1 METSRPAVR
10 ARGRLAFCLL
20 AVAALAAPASA
31 QFVPYFGKNKVA
43 YDNFAWRVYKSPH
56 FEVYYY
62 PEFEQHL
69 SRVVSYL
76 ESSYQ
81 KVSSALKHELESPVP
96 VVFYKTHSEF
106 EQTNLYPTFVPEGV
120 AAFAEPVRGR
130 MVLPID
136 EPPDKLQ
143 GLITHELTHI
153 FEFDIIPRNLVQ
165 RNVPLWVDEGLADYM
180 RETWDPLDMMMVR
193 DAAITDQIPRM
204 SREEDFI
211 YVSNP
216 RLVYNLGHAVFEFIE
231 ARYGKEGIRQFLY
244 TFRKNIVGGGMED
257 IYAQAFRIRP
267 EEFDEAFDKWLKER
281 FKPFRDKQRP
291 SDYGKD
297 LAPDSEKTAYSQVYA
312 FAPSPSGEIIAALT
326 GNRNEGEA
334 DLILV
339 SARDGSVLENL
350 TKGYTEKFE
359 NVTFN
364 DGWVAGRTI
373 SFDPRGDTIALFA
386 RKGKK
391 RSLYLVSVLTGK
403 IIRRVPMDLDQAQ
416 SPALLPDGR
425 RALLSGIR
433 EGVSDIWLLDLETG
447 ETKNLTMDSFYDTDP
462 QISPDG
468 TLVVYTRRISGH
480 DKIHVMP
487 LNEPAKKTQLTFGT
501 YDDTAPIFSPD
512 GSRIYYSSTEDDE
525 IYNVRSLD
533 LKTGVIRQYTDALG
547 GTMSPA
553 VLPGRGS
560 DRVAF
565 ISYFKGEYRLQ
576 TLDTAEPLKEVEQ
589 EITQTADAPPIDF
602 QPDVVHNVVA
612 ENKRKKRTF
621 EKLFLEG
628 RPPLNVGVTSS
639 GDFFGG
645 SQVALSDVLG
655 DHNFMMTAVSL
666 REFRSYE
673 GTYLNLSRRLHWG
686 VNAFDF
692 TQFFYASPYNLIPD
706 YSRAGAFATQRY
718 SGAVALAQ
726 YPLDKFRRIELPGGR
741 VARGRGIREPG
752 GGGAGAAAGAGAGR
766 ALLPQ
771 PGQHRPD
778 LAELRGRDHALP
790 RVRAAHRA
798 HLRHRAADGA
808 ADRRPPLAPHDRRG
822 RPQVLPAGPGHR
834 VRAARQGLQVGRA
847 EPRHLLL
854 RRQHGAARVPLPGH
868 RGQRGLLRQR
878 RAPHPADRRDEDAAG
893 DPGPGARHAL
903 RGHGRSQVQ
912 GAALQLL
919 HQRARHL
926 LPRRPDLRR
935 AGVRLPAGGRPRVLR
950 DGPAVLLPG
959 LPDALRL
966 DQGHRLP
973 VVHARMAIRLL
984 DRLRLLTAQRTT
996 QRTQRSAENA
1006 ERLALIVAPAFILC
1020 GLRPCVSA

>member
-1 METSRPAVR
+1 MDTSRPASR
-10 ARGRLAFCLL
+10 ARVPLVVCLL
-20 AVAALAAPASA
+20 AALLASPASA
-31 QFVPYFGKNKVA
+31 QFIPYYGKNKVA
-43 YDNFAWRVYKSPH
+43 YDSFGWRVYKSPH

-69 SRVVSYL
+69 ARVVSYL

-81 KVSSALKHELESPVP
+81 KVSAALKHELESPVP
-96 VVFYKTHSEF
+96 VIFYKTHSEF

-143 GLITHELTHI
+143 GLITHELTHV

-180 RETWDPLDMMMVR
+180 RETWDPLDLMSIR

-204 SREEDFI
+204 SREEDFA

-244 TFRKNIVGGGMED
+244 TFRKNIVGGGIED

-297 LAPDSEKTAYSQVYA
+297 LAPDAEKTSYSQVYA
-312 FAPSPSGEIIAALT
+312 FAPSPSGEIVAALT
-326 GNRNEGEA
+326 GNRSEGEA
-334 DLILV
+334 DLILL

-359 NVTFN
+359 NITFN
-364 DGWVAGRTI
+364 DDFVAGRTLA
-373 SFDPRGDTIALFA
+373 FDPKGDTIAFFA
-386 RKGKK
+386 RTGKR
-391 RSLYLVSVLTGK
+391 RSLFLVSVLTGK
-403 IIRRVPMDLDQAQ
+403 VIKRVSMELDQAQ

-425 RALLSGIR
+425 RALLSAIK

-447 ETKNLTMDSFYDTDP
+447 ETKNLTMDSFYDRDP

-468 TLVVYTRRISGH
+468 SLVVYTRRISGH
-480 DKIHVMP
+480 DKIWVFP
-487 LNEPAKKTQLTFGT
+487 LNDPSKKTQLTFGT

-512 GSRIYYSSTEDDE
+512 GTRVYYSSTEDDE
-525 IYNVRSLD
+525 IYNIRSLD

-547 GTMSPA
+547 GTMTPA
-553 VLPGRGS
+553 VFPGRGS

-576 TLDTAEPLKEVEQ
+576 TLDTAESLKEVEQ
-589 EITQTADAPPIDF
+589 EIVAASEAPVDF
-602 QPDVVHNVVA
+602 QPDVVHQVVA

-655 DHNFMMTAVSL
+655 DHNFVLTAVSL

-686 VNAFDF
+686 INAFDF

-718 SGAVALAQ
+718 SGAVVLAQ
-726 YPLDKFRRIELPGGR
+726 YPLDKFRRLELQAGVLR
-741 VARGRGIREPG
+741 VAEGFENPFAEQQAREQ
-752 GGGAGAAAGAGAGR
+752 AAALGLPYFLNNGSIAPISLNFVGETTRFREFGPLTGHTFSIGLQTAPPINGLLSR
-766 ALLPQ
+766 HTVDVDVRKYFRLGQGTVFALR
-771 PGQHRPD
+771 GKGFKSGGENPD
-778 LAELRGRDHALP
+778 IFYFGGNMELRGFPYRGLVGNEGFFANVELRIPLIDIMKTPLGILGP
-790 RVRAAHRA
+790 VRGTLYAGMGGAKFKGQPYNFSTSEPGISYYSDPIFGEPVSGFRLVDGRA
-798 HLRHRAADGA
+798 SYGM
-808 ADRRPPLAPHDRRG
+808 
-822 RPQVLPAGPGHR
+822 
-834 VRAARQGLQVGRA
+834 GLQFFFLGY
-847 EPRHLLL
+847 PMHFDWTKLTDLKTTT
-854 RRQHGAARVPLPGH
+854 PGW
-868 RGQRGLLRQR
+868 RFDFWIGY
-878 RAPHPADRRDEDAAG
+878 D
-893 DPGPGARHAL
+893 
-903 RGHGRSQVQ
+903 
-912 GAALQLL
+912 
-919 HQRARHL
+919 
-926 LPRRPDLRR
+926 
-935 AGVRLPAGGRPRVLR
+935 
-950 DGPAVLLPG
+950 
-959 LPDALRL
+959 
-966 DQGHRLP
+966 
-973 VVHARMAIRLL
+973 
-984 DRLRLLTAQRTT
+984 
-996 QRTQRSAENA
+996 
-1006 ERLALIVAPAFILC
+1006 F
-1020 GLRPCVSA
+1020 

>member
-1 METSRPAVR
+1 MDSSRPEPGTR
-10 ARGRLAFCLL
+10 RGLALCLL
-20 AVAALAAPASA
+20 ATALGAAPASA
-31 QFVPYFGKNKVA
+31 QFIPYFGKNKVA

-120 AAFAEPVRGR
+120 AAFAESVRGR

-165 RNVPLWVDEGLADYM
+165 RTVPLWVDEGLADYM
-180 RETWDPLDMMMVR
+180 RGSWDPLDLMSVR

-204 SREEDFI
+204 SREEDF
-211 YVSNP
+211 YYLSNP
-216 RLVYNLGHAVFEFIE
+216 RLVYNLGHAAFEFIE

-297 LAPDSEKTAYSQVYA
+297 LAPDSEKTSFSQVYA
-312 FAPSPSGEIIAALT
+312 FSPSPSGEIVAALT
-326 GNRNEGEA
+326 GNRAEGEA
-334 DLILV
+334 DLILL
-339 SARDGSVLENL
+339 SARDGAIIENL

-359 NVTFN
+359 NVTWN
-364 DGWVAGRTI
+364 DDFVAGRTI
-373 SFDPRGDTIALFA
+373 SFDPRGDTVAFFA
-386 RKGKK
+386 RKGKR

-403 IIRRVPMDLDQAQ
+403 IIKRVPMELDQAQ
-416 SPALLPDGR
+416 SPALLPDSR
-425 RALLSGIR
+425 HALLSGIKD
-433 EGVSDIWLLDLETG
+433 GVSDIWLLDMETG
-447 ETKNLTMDSFYDTDP
+447 ETKNLTMDSFYDSNP

-468 TLVVYTRRISGH
+468 KLVVYTRRISGH
-480 DKIHVMP
+480 DKIYVMP
-487 LNEPAKKTQLTFGT
+487 LSDPAKKTQLTFGT
-501 YDDTAPIFSPD
+501 YSDTAPIFSPD
-512 GSRIYYSSTEDDE
+512 GSRIYYSSTEEDE
-525 IYNVRSLD
+525 IYNIRSLD
-533 LKTGVIRQYTDALG
+533 LKTGIIRQYTDALG
-547 GTMSPA
+547 GTMTPA
-553 VLPGRGS
+553 VLPGRGA

-576 TLDTAEPLKEVEQ
+576 TLDTSEPFKEIEQ
-589 EITQTADAPPIDF
+589 EVGQAAEIVDF
-602 QPDVVHNVVA
+602 EPDVVHQVVA

-645 SQVALSDVLG
+645 SQVALTDVLG

-673 GTYLNLSRRLHWG
+673 GTYLNLTRRLHWG
-686 VNAFDF
+686 FTAFDF
-692 TQFFYASPYNLIPD
+692 TQFFYAAPYDLIPD
-706 YSRAGAFATQRY
+706 YSRRGAFATQRY

-726 YPLDKFRRIELPGGR
+726 YPLDKFRRLELQAGVLRVSEGFENPFAEEQARLQAQLLGLPYFLNNGSIAPISLNLVGETTRFREFGPLAGHTFSIGLQTAPSVGGLLSR
-741 VARGRGIREPG
+741 HTVDVDARKYFRLGQGTVFALRARGFKSGGENPDIFYFGGNMELRGFPYRSLVGNEGFFANAELRIPLIDVMKTPLGILGPVRG
-752 GGGAGAAAGAGAGR
+752 TLFAGAGSAKWKGQPYDFVTRDPGISYLRDPIFGEPVSGLRLVDGR
-766 ALLPQ
+766 ASY
-771 PGQHRPD
+771 GM
-778 LAELRGRDHALP
+778 
-790 RVRAAHRA
+790 
-798 HLRHRAADGA
+798 
-808 ADRRPPLAPHDRRG
+808 
-822 RPQVLPAGPGHR
+822 
-834 VRAARQGLQVGRA
+834 GLQFFFLGY
-847 EPRHLLL
+847 
-854 RRQHGAARVPLPGH
+854 PLHFDWIKITDLKTATPGW
-868 RGQRGLLRQR
+868 RFDFWIGY
-878 RAPHPADRRDEDAAG
+878 D
-893 DPGPGARHAL
+893 
-903 RGHGRSQVQ
+903 
-912 GAALQLL
+912 
-919 HQRARHL
+919 
-926 LPRRPDLRR
+926 
-935 AGVRLPAGGRPRVLR
+935 
-950 DGPAVLLPG
+950 
-959 LPDALRL
+959 
-966 DQGHRLP
+966 
-973 VVHARMAIRLL
+973 
-984 DRLRLLTAQRTT
+984 
-996 QRTQRSAENA
+996 
-1006 ERLALIVAPAFILC
+1006 F
-1020 GLRPCVSA
+1020 

>member
-1 METSRPAVR
+1 MDSPRPVAR
-10 ARGRLAFCLL
+10 ARGRLVLCLL
-20 AVAALAAPASA
+20 AVALCAAPASA
-31 QFVPYFGKNKVA
+31 QFIPYFGKNKVA
-43 YDNFAWRVYKSPH
+43 YDNFTWRVYKSPH

-69 SRVVSYL
+69 ARVVSYL

-165 RNVPLWVDEGLADYM
+165 RTVPLWVDEGLADYM
-180 RETWDPLDMMMVR
+180 RETWDPLDLMSVR

-204 SREEDFI
+204 SREEDFA

-257 IYAQAFRIRP
+257 IYNQAFRIRP

-297 LAPDSEKTAYSQVYA
+297 LAPDSEKTSYSQVYA
-312 FAPSPSGEIIAALT
+312 FAPSPSGEIVAALT
-326 GNRNEGEA
+326 GNRGEGEA
-334 DLILV
+334 DLILL
-339 SARDGSVLENL
+339 SARDGAILENL

-359 NVTFN
+359 NVTWN
-364 DGWVAGRTI
+364 DDFVAGRTI
-373 SFDPRGDTIALFA
+373 SFDPRGDTVAFFA
-386 RKGKK
+386 RKGKR

-403 IIRRVPMDLDQAQ
+403 IIKRVPMELDQAQ

-425 RALLSGIR
+425 HALLSGIK
-433 EGVSDIWLLDLETG
+433 EGISDIWLLDLETG
-447 ETKNLTMDSFYDTDP
+447 ETKNLTMDSFYDSNP

-468 TLVVYTRRISGH
+468 KLVVYTRRISGH
-480 DKIHVMP
+480 DKIYVMP
-487 LNEPAKKTQLTFGT
+487 LLDPAKKTQLTFGT
-501 YDDTAPIFSPD
+501 YNDTAPTFSPD
-512 GSRIYYSSTEDDE
+512 GSRIYYSSTEEDE
-525 IYNVRSLD
+525 IYNIRSLD
-533 LKTGVIRQYTDALG
+533 LKTGIIRQYTDALG
-547 GTMSPA
+547 GTMTPA
-553 VLPGRGS
+553 VLPGKGAE
-560 DRVAF
+560 RVAF

-576 TLDTAEPLKEVEQ
+576 TLDTAEPFKEVEQ
-589 EITQTADAPPIDF
+589 EVGQTTEIVDF
-602 QPDVVHNVVA
+602 VPDVAHQVVA

-655 DHNFMMTAVSL
+655 DHNFMLTAVSL

-673 GTYLNLSRRLHWG
+673 GTYLNLTRRLHWG

-692 TQFFYASPYNLIPD
+692 TQFFYAAPYDLIPD
-706 YSRAGAFATQRY
+706 YSRRGAFATQRY
-718 SGAVALAQ
+718 SGAVAIAQ
-726 YPLDKFRRIELPGGR
+726 YPLDKFRRLELQAGVLRVSEGFENPFAEEQARLQAQLLGLPYFLNNGSIAPISLNFVGETTRFREFGPLTGHTFAIGLQTAPGVGSFLSR
-741 VARGRGIREPG
+741 HTVDVDARKYFRLGQGTVFALRGRAFKSG
-752 GGGAGAAAGAGAGR
+752 GENPDIFYFGGNMELRGFPYRSLVGNEGFFAN
-766 ALLPQ
+766 
-771 PGQHRPD
+771 
-778 LAELRGRDHALP
+778 AELRIPLIDVMKTPLGILGPVRGALFAGVGSARWKGQPYDFATRDTGISYLRDPIFGEPVSGLRLVDGRASY
-790 RVRAAHRA
+790 
-798 HLRHRAADGA
+798 GM
-808 ADRRPPLAPHDRRG
+808 
-822 RPQVLPAGPGHR
+822 
-834 VRAARQGLQVGRA
+834 GLQFFFLGY
-847 EPRHLLL
+847 PMHFDWIKITDLKTTT
-854 RRQHGAARVPLPGH
+854 PGW
-868 RGQRGLLRQR
+868 RFDFWIGY
-878 RAPHPADRRDEDAAG
+878 D
-893 DPGPGARHAL
+893 
-903 RGHGRSQVQ
+903 
-912 GAALQLL
+912 
-919 HQRARHL
+919 
-926 LPRRPDLRR
+926 
-935 AGVRLPAGGRPRVLR
+935 
-950 DGPAVLLPG
+950 
-959 LPDALRL
+959 
-966 DQGHRLP
+966 
-973 VVHARMAIRLL
+973 
-984 DRLRLLTAQRTT
+984 
-996 QRTQRSAENA
+996 
-1006 ERLALIVAPAFILC
+1006 F
-1020 GLRPCVSA
+1020 